1 MSQSNN
7 TLEVL
12 YQGSATE
19 LFLAIEEME
28 WRDAFDIIESSADQV
43 RTWVK
48 SFRTENTT
56 FNDWRRLPIHEA
68 CMRRAPAW
76 LISELLSAFPESSS
90 LTTNLGEYPLHL
102 AVDKGCAP
110 EVVNLIIV
118 ANWNAIVLQDLAGR
132 TPLDIIDRTELLEFE
147 NNKIIFE
154 SLKQCRKTY
163 VEIHQAFRDEKSALL
178 RKQKAK
184 SNAVAKKHQ
193 NELQLEFDKQA
204 KMKEEIGN
212 LKVEINNMGEVR
224 KEKDLEIQKL
234 VKAKNGWMEKIRQ
247 LEADKAD
254 QQQQLETERSRIKA
268 LLFKI
273 EQKNEEIQR
282 KDKKIDVLSKDLSSI
297 VISNETDVLDSLIAT
312 EQSMR
317 TMVSNQIALQKLI
330 SSKSTGLKT
339 LLKQR
344 GIAVPD
350 EDGLHQPEEPQEE
363 KTMQDDDA
371 IYRDTASAAMM
382 AAAMAALSPKT

>member
-1 MSQSNN
+1 M
-7 TLEVL
+7 
-12 YQGSATE
+12 
-19 LFLAIEEME
+19 
-28 WRDAFDIIESSADQV
+28 
-43 RTWVK
+43 
-48 SFRTENTT
+48 
-56 FNDWRRLPIHEA
+56 
-68 CMRRAPAW
+68 
-76 LISELLSAFPESSS
+76 
-90 LTTNLGEYPLHL
+90 
-102 AVDKGCAP
+102 
-110 EVVNLIIV
+110 
-118 ANWNAIVLQDLAGR
+118 
-132 TPLDIIDRTELLEFE
+132 
-147 NNKIIFE
+147 
-154 SLKQCRKTY
+154 
-163 VEIHQAFRDEKSALL
+163 
-178 RKQKAK
+178 
-184 SNAVAKKHQ
+184 
-193 NELQLEFDKQA
+193 
-204 KMKEEIGN
+204 
-212 LKVEINNMGEVR
+212 KVEINNMGEVR